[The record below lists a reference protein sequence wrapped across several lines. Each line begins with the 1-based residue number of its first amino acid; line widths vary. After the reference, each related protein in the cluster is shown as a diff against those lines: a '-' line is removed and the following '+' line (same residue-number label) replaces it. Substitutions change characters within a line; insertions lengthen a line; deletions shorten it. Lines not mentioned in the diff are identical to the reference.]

1 MKIRDI
7 ANHTAKMRSRAMV
20 DAEQKSVPSRL
31 WEGILF
37 GQGMYGTANNWTK
50 RELIEQAYSRNP
62 AFYAAVNI
70 IAQTVADIP
79 IYVQYVKDGKKY
91 NTSEHPMLRMLNRNS
106 TLQELIELFTKFF
119 VVTGDGY
126 SQMVMSQTSKAPLG
140 CIVMPSHFVD
150 PIQGNYMRPIMGY
163 KYTEHKEVYFPE
175 SEIIHVYNPGLA
187 KYFESIS
194 PGSVLAEHIDLNNAA
209 VTWNKNLA
217 LAGGVPPVVARANGM
232 NSNEAQKVKEAWR
245 AQRGANN
252 HHELSII
259 SENLEIEKLG
269 TTPHDAEWGQAILQ
283 AMRVIFMTMGVSS
296 SLMNDAGNKTY
307 NNVHDSRK
315 ALYQEGAIPLA
326 HKIYNAFTRKL
337 QPYYSDNPT
346 IVVDTE
352 NIDVIQEDKKIQ
364 AERLERLVR
373 ARIMTP
379 NEARTELRLRMSD
392 DPQANMLMDS
402 SVVNNI
408 PKVDRPQDAPPT
420 ETQPEP
426 TL

>member
-1 MKIRDI
+1 MRQQ
-7 ANHTAKMRSRAMV
+7 AGLAKNNI
-20 DAEQKSVPSRL
+20 PSRL
-31 WEGILF
+31 WDGVLF
-37 GQGMYGTANNWTK
+37 GTGMYGTSNNRTK

-62 AFYAAVNI
+62 AFYSAVNI

-79 IYVQYVKDGKKY
+79 IYIEYTHEGKRL
-91 NTSEHPMLRMLNRNS
+91 NTSEHPMLNMLNRNT
-106 TLQELIELFTKFF
+106 TLQELIELFTKYYIT
-119 VVTGDGY
+119 TGDGY
-126 SQMVMSQTSKAPLG
+126 SQIVLSQTTNTPLG
-140 CIVMPSHFVD
+140 CIVMPAHYVE
-150 PIQGNYMRPIMGY
+150 PIQGNYMKPIAGY
-163 KYTEHKEVYFPE
+163 KYIEHKEVYFPE
-175 SEIIHVYNPGLA
+175 SEVIHLYNPSLA
-187 KYFESIS
+187 KYFTSIS
-194 PGSVLAEHIDLNNAA
+194 PASVLAEHIDLNNAA

-217 LAGGVPPVVARANGM
+217 LAGGIPPVVARASGM
-232 NSNEAQKVKEAWR
+232 GTADAQKVKEGWR
-245 AQRGANN
+245 SQRGANN
-252 HHELSII
+252 HHDLTVI
-259 SENLEIEKLG
+259 SENLELEKMG

-326 HKIYNAFTRKL
+326 HKIYSAFTRKL
-337 QPYYSDNPT
+337 QHFYSDNPV
-346 IVVDTE
+346 IIVDTE

-373 ARIMTP
+373 SRIMTP
-379 NEARTELRLRMSD
+379 NEARVELRLRLSD

-402 SVVNNI
+402 SITNNI

-420 ETQPEP
+420 QTQPEP